1 MTRSRPVESD
11 VRRDTLGELLHD
23 FELCVVLEQWQVA
36 ARYELDRHGH
46 LAPDLE

>member
-1 MTRSRPVESD
+1 MTSD
-11 VRRDTLGELLHD
+11 LR
-23 FELCVVLEQWQVA
+23 VVLDQWQVA